1 MFQGSLAP
9 NWRRLHDQYG
19 DVVRTG
25 PNELSYTNP
34 GAWKV
39 IYGHHQQGEG
49 FRKNPVFNEA
59 ASNGVHS
66 ILTAEGETHRRMRRA
81 LAYAFSDKALQ
92 EQGDIL
98 QHFTRLLVRRLREE
112 VASKHPSPVDLFQ
125 WYNWTTFDLI
135 GDLSFGEPFYCLEKG
150 EFSDWVAMVYNSFK
164 TIAFLNI
171 TKNLA
176 PLDKVA
182 KMLIP
187 KSMKAKKIRLF
198 MGNSGKVDH
207 RLAMKTDRHDFLSY
221 IIKTDE
227 SVEDE
232 DSTLA
237 KEELYA
243 NSTLLVLAGSESTA
257 SVLSAMTFFILKSP
271 TVLRKATGEIR
282 SAFKTESEITLSTV
296 RELPYLAAVVSEA
309 LRMYPPFPEGLPR
322 VTPRDGAMIC
332 GGFVPAGVSV
342 TMLNT
347 WLFEPL
353 II

>member
-9 NWRRLHDQYG
+9 NWKRLHEQYG
-19 DVVRTG
+19 EVVRTG

-34 GAWKV
+34 GAWKA

-49 FRKNPVFNEA
+49 FRKNPMFNEA
-59 ASNGVHS
+59 ASNGVDS

-98 QHFTRLLVRRLREE
+98 QHFTRLLIHRLREE
-112 VASKHPSPVDLFQ
+112 VDSTHGSAVDLFQ

-135 GDLSFGEPFYCLEKG
+135 GDLSFGEPFNCLEKG
-150 EFSDWVAMVYNSFK
+150 EYSDWVAMVFNSFK

-182 KMLIP
+182 RRLIP
-187 KSMKAKKIRLF
+187 KSMKAKKIKLF
-198 MGNSGKVDH
+198 MGNSGKVDR

-221 IIKTDE
+221 IIKNDE
-227 SVEDE
+227 SAENK

-271 TVLRKATGEIR
+271 TVLRKATDEIR
-282 SAFKTESEITLSTV
+282 GAFKIESDITLSAV

-322 VTPRDGAMIC
+322 VTPREGAVIC
-332 GGFVPAGVSV
+332 DGFVPAGVSLKW
-342 TMLNT
+342 LNI
-347 WLFEPL
+347 WLEIL